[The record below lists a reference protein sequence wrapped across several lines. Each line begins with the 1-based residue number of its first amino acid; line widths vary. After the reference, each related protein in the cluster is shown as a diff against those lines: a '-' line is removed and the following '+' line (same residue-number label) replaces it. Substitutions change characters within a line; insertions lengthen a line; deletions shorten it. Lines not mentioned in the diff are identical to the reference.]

1 MSWKALHSMSV
12 HVKLRYILKAVFAAV
27 WMIVLPVTYAY
38 SWSNTTGL
46 AQTIRSWFGNGQSSP
61 SLFIMAVLIY
71 LSPNMLSTLLFVFP
85 FIRLRLEKSNNMIV
99 SLIMWWSQVY
109 WTISSIKMIL
119 ITTLCG
125 FCMRDYIYLLVKS

>member
-1 MSWKALHSMSV
+1 MSWKALHSMSA

-27 WMIVLPVTYAY
+27 WTIVLPVTYAY
-38 SWSNTTGL
+38 SWSNTNGL

-85 FIRLRLEKSNNMIV
+85 LIRLRLEKSNNMIV
-99 SLIMWWSQVY
+99 SLIMWWSQVCR
-109 WTISSIKMIL
+109 TTSSSL
-119 ITTLCG
+119 R
-125 FCMRDYIYLLVKS
+125 F

>member
-1 MSWKALHSMSV
+1 MLNEVTKQLSFFFSSAVLDIIMSWKALHSMSA
-12 HVKLRYILKAVFAAV
+12 HVKLRYILKAVSAAV

-71 LSPNMLSTLLFVFP
+71 LSPNMLSTLLFVLP

-109 WTISSIKMIL
+109 RIIFSIK
-119 ITTLCG
+119 
-125 FCMRDYIYLLVKS
+125 